1 MSSQPDSTKIA
12 VLREAVDRADT
23 LAIAQARL
31 IDTQGS
37 YLTQQESYIKS
48 LERKCREL
56 ESQIS
61 ELRCAV

>member
-1 MSSQPDSTKIA
+1 MLQSELTKLA

-31 IDTQGS
+31 IDTQSS
-37 YLTQQESYIKS
+37 YLTQQEIYIKS
-48 LERKCREL
+48 LEQKCREL

>member
-1 MSSQPDSTKIA
+1 MLQSDSTKIA

-23 LAIAQARL
+23 LAITQARL
-31 IDTQGS
+31 IDTQS
-37 YLTQQESYIKS
+37 NYLTQQESYIKS
-48 LERKCREL
+48 LERKCRDL

>member
-1 MSSQPDSTKIA
+1 MSSQPDLTKIA

-31 IDTQGS
+31 IDTQSS
-37 YLTQQESYIKS
+37 YLTQQDSYIKS
-48 LERKCREL
+48 LERKVREL
-56 ESQIS
+56 ESQVS